1 MNVNSEIHYA
11 TGQSSNEFENNFIFI
26 CLEQTP
32 YHINKFLLEKKSET
46 KEVRQNE
53 E

>member
-11 TGQSSNEFENNFIFI
+11 TGQSSNEFESNFIFLI
-26 CLEQTP
+26 FRSDS
-32 YHINKFLLEKKSET
+32 YHINKFLLKKKSET